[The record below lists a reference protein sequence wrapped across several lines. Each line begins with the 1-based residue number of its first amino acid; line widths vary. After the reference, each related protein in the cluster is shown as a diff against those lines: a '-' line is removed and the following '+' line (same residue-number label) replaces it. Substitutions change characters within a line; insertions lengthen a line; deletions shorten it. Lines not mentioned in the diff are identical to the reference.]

1 VTQSIGEWLENLWYG
16 KKPPNR
22 LLGIAAQVFSWVVQA
37 RIYLYR
43 KGFFASSRLDAPVI
57 AIGNLTVGGTGK
69 TPLTIRVVE
78 ILQQHGFKPGIV
90 SRGYGG
96 KKHSRPVTV
105 EPNSSPA
112 LYGDEPVLIA
122 ERTGCPVSVFKNR
135 SLAAQHLIK
144 NFGCNVIIA
153 DDALQHYR
161 LKSDIEIAVIDG
173 LRGFGNE
180 RMLPQ
185 GPLREPLYR
194 LQKVDLIVQNSG
206 KLMNDEYFPMSL
218 SAQKILNLRDPQRSI
233 ELADLIGAEVVAMA
247 GTGNPESFFKLLVN
261 NGLTIEAHEFADH
274 HAFRTNDLDFVGD
287 RLLLMTEKDA
297 VKCRNFA
304 RDNHWF
310 LPIDATLPES
320 FEDSLLTLVELL
332 KYGQKAS

>member
-1 VTQSIGEWLENLWYG
+1 MGRFVE
-16 KKPPNR
+16 
-22 LLGIAAQVFSWVVQA
+22 
-37 RIYLYR
+37 IYLYK
-43 KGFFASSRLDAPVI
+43 KGFFASHLIDAPVI

-78 ILQQHGFKPGIV
+78 ILQQRGFKPGVV

-96 KKHSRPVTV
+96 KKHRQPAIV
-105 EPNSSPA
+105 EPGSSPI

-122 ERTGCPVSVFKNR
+122 ERTGCPVCVFKNR
-135 SLAAQHLIK
+135 GLAAEHLIK

-206 KLMNDEYFPMSL
+206 KLMKDEYFPMSL
-218 SAQKILNLRDPQRSI
+218 SAQKIRNLRHPHRSI
-233 ELADLIGAEVVAMA
+233 ELENLVGSSVVAIA
-247 GTGNPESFFKLLVN
+247 GTGNPESFFKLLDK
-261 NGLTIEAHEFADH
+261 NGLTIDAHRFADH
-274 HAFRTNDLDFVGD
+274 HAFQTSDLDFVGD

-297 VKCRNFA
+297 VKCRSFA
-304 RDNHWF
+304 KDNYWF
-310 LPIDATLPES
+310 LPVDASLPKS
-320 FEDSLLTLVELL
+320 FEDRLLTLVELL
-332 KYGQKAS
+332 KNGQKAS